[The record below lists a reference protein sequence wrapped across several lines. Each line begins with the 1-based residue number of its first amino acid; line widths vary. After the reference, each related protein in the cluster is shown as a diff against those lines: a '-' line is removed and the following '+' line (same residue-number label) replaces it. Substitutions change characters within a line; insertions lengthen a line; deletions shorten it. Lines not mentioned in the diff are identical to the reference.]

1 MIEAFLIPFATIAL
15 AEMGD
20 KTQLLLLAFAA
31 KHASIKAY
39 LGALLGF
46 LFADAIGVIIGATAI
61 ARIPSDIMKLIAGT
75 VFLGFGIIALLN
87 LGKQEAAE
95 AKGSAFFQ
103 AFLLVSVAEFGDKS
117 QIAAALFAAEYNP
130 VLVFLGVV
138 SALALV
144 TIASFLIGKQ
154 LAKLVKGRTLRIASG
169 LVFIAVAIATYAS
182 AMH

>member
-1 MIEAFLIPFATIAL
+1 MLEAFLIPFATIAL

-31 KHASIKAY
+31 RRCCFSAY
-39 LGALLGF
+39 VGAVLGF
-46 LFADAIGVIIGATAI
+46 LVADAIGVIFGATVLNAL
-61 ARIPSDIMKLIAGT
+61 PDVFMKLVAGT
-75 VFLGFGIIALLN
+75 VFLAFGVYALIHA
-87 LGKQEAAE
+87 GKQEQAE

-103 AFLLVSVAEFGDKS
+103 AFILVGAAEFGDKS

-130 VLVFLGVV
+130 FLVFLGVT
-138 SALALV
+138 SALALL

-154 LAKLVKGRTLRIASG
+154 ISKFVKASLIKVASG
-169 LVFIAVAIATYAS
+169 VLFITIAIATFIS